1 MKPKCQLMSL
11 MVEDGSS
18 VSMGVRA
25 PASNPPLSASASAEA
40 DAEAQAQAAEAAT
53 AAPKAKVSTT
63 EIDAEG

>member
-1 MKPKCQLMSL
+1 MKPKCQLMSW

-25 PASNPPLSASASAEA
+25 PASNPPLSASAEAE
-40 DAEAQAQAAEAAT
+40 AEAQAQAAEAAT